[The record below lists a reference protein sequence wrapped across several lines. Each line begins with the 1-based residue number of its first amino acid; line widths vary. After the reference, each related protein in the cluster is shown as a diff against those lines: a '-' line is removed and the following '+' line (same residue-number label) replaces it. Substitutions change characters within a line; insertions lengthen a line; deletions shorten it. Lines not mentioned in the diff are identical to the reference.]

1 MSALEAENKRLLQER
16 VLAGSSSG
24 AGSSG
29 GLQDMRRQLQ
39 ELRRKQH
46 FAELEKKQLTDKV
59 SSLQSTLRMMRES
72 KEKNSSE
79 RFVALQDENASLHD
93 RVRSLEES
101 FTKKQMFADQKISE
115 AIKDNDRF
123 RHKLSALQQGL
134 DSMEQL
140 EQSLRSASLSDNL
153 YTLSG
158 DGGAAI
164 QRLLQVDAELQIM
177 LSSDQSD
184 TSGGEARSSTPTIP
198 PLHAQLPS
206 DVLTSFNSPH
216 PRVARSQSASSS
228 GLVLLKEKLSRLH
241 SCTAT
246 IVATI
251 QQSKDTTQHRDRPS
265 SLHLAVKETVAQL
278 HNTHGLLSHLQQSDI
293 SSEQLNSISVLEKQ
307 VEKWQDKV
315 IARDMALKDI
325 DAQMR
330 MDYESHDHTFSQLKS
345 QLLSL
350 REELS
355 TKIDTVHAKDQYIQE
370 MEGRCLSA
378 ENECIGLRKEMDRA
392 MQEALKVPEVFQLPR
407 HNGNIVD
414 VVHSLTEQLHQLKS
428 VYSEYS
434 YELSQFRSKIDAS
447 HRENAV
453 LKQQGLEMER
463 HHLQMREELQAER
476 DFLRQVNLQLIEQ
489 QSKGELAR

>member
-1 MSALEAENKRLLQER
+1 MSALEAENKRLIQER
-16 VLAGSSSG
+16 VLGGSGSATSSTG
-24 AGSSG
+24 AS
-29 GLQDMRRQLQ
+29 QDMRRQLQ
-39 ELRRKQH
+39 ELRKKQH
-46 FAELEKKQLTDKV
+46 FAELEKKQLTDKL
-59 SSLQSTLRMMRES
+59 SSLQSTLRIMRES
-72 KEKNSSE
+72 KDKNSSE

-101 FTKKQMFADQKISE
+101 FTRKQMIADQKISD
-115 AIKDNDRF
+115 AIKENDRF

-134 DSMEQL
+134 ESMEQL
-140 EQSLRSASLSDNL
+140 EQSLRSACLSDHL
-153 YTLSG
+153 STLSV

-164 QRLLQVDAELQIM
+164 QRLLQVSAELQIM
-177 LSSDQSD
+177 VSSEQSD
-184 TSGGEARSSTPTIP
+184 VSGGEARSTTPTIP
-198 PLHAQLPS
+198 PLLAQLPS
-206 DVLTSFNSPH
+206 DVFHSSH

-228 GLVLLKEKLSRLH
+228 GLVLLKEKLSQLH
-241 SCTAT
+241 SCSAT
-246 IVATI
+246 IAATI
-251 QQSKDTTQHRDRPS
+251 QQNKDTTHQRDKLL
-265 SLHLAVKETVAQL
+265 SLLKETVTQL
-278 HNTHGLLSHLQQSDI
+278 HITHGLLSHLQQSDI
-293 SSEQLNSISVLEKQ
+293 SSEQLNSISLLEKQ

-330 MDYESHDHTFSQLKS
+330 MDYESHDHTFGQLKS

-370 MEGRCLSA
+370 MEGRCHST
-378 ENECIGLRKEMDRA
+378 ENECISLRKEMDRA
-392 MQEALKVPEVFQLPR
+392 MQEALKVPEIFQLPG

-428 VYSEYS
+428 VYNEYS
-434 YELSQFRSKIDAS
+434 YELSQLRSKVDTS
-447 HRENAV
+447 HRENTV

-489 QSKGELAR
+489 QSKGQ